1 MKDLKQDSFE
11 ILDEINWTSSGSGGR
26 TGVLM
31 PELKSEPARCPR
43 WHEDEARTQLMGMWL
58 CYRRACKVLIVR
70 SVVKPLRGV

>member
-11 ILDEINWTSSGSGGR
+11 ILDEINWTSSGAGGR

-58 CYRRACKVLIVR
+58 CYRRACKVLIVS